1 MTTAQTNEMTEI
13 VDGLKRAANDAL
25 HRESPD
31 DFSFVEQ
38 QLNLLDARIREVQQS
53 MWASEATTAA
63 NHLENGDPLT
73 DADLAVIRAFLI
85 SDAERYVQ
93 HENNFNDWVNELNRL
108 MDDVSRRLDGMN
120 RDSIADVRGVM
131 KDAVR
136 LMPDIRNYLDE
147 KRRIAQFETALQALD
162 KTSREMMARILR
174 EQLANARR

>member
-31 DFSFVEQ
+31 DFAFVEQ
-38 QLNLLDARIREVQQS
+38 QLNMLDARIREVHQS
-53 MWASEATTAA
+53 MWSNEAVKAA
-63 NHLENGDPLT
+63 NHLESGDPLT

-93 HENNFNDWVNELNRL
+93 HENNYNDWVNELNRL
-108 MDDVSRRLDGMN
+108 MNDISN
-120 RDSIADVRGVM
+120 RIEAMDRDNIADLRGVM

-147 KRRIAQFETALQALD
+147 KRRIAQFETALQSLD

-174 EQLANARR
+174 EQLASARR